1 MILVVM
7 EKIFEGVYKLD
18 DRTIATVNAVK
29 GKRVYDERLVKAKL
43 DTGHGTLDTEL
54 RVWDPF
60 RSKLAAAIRKGLKN
74 FPFAPDSKI
83 LYLGASTG
91 TTVSHLSDIIGPKGE
106 IFAVEIAHQV
116 IKPLL
121 ALCEVRHNIIPIHGD
136 AKQPQ
141 EYKEV
146 GKVDSLYQDVAQPD
160 QADILIKNAEM
171 FLKKDGIAMIAI
183 KSQSIDV
190 TKKPK
195 EVFAGVLSI
204 LETKFDVLEKYELEP
219 FDKDHLFV
227 VLKYRS

>member
-1 MILVVM
+1 M

-18 DRTIATVNAVK
+18 DRTIATRNAVL
-29 GKRVYDERLVKAKL
+29 GKRVYDERLVKSEI
-43 DTGHGTLDTEL
+43 GEL

-121 ALCEVRHNIIPIHGD
+121 VLCEVRHNIIPIHGD

-146 GKVDSLYQDVAQPD
+146 GEVDSLYQDVAQPD

-227 VLKYRS
+227 VLKYR